1 MQVELTGKRSNET
14 VKLFGIQ
21 FKDGKAELNKD
32 QVRKNVLGKLLARYY
47 PVVES
52 GTVVEAE
59 PEKKE
64 PVKRR
69 KKRTKKVSE

>member
-1 MQVELTGKRSNET
+1 MQVELTGKRSNDT

-59 PEKKE
+59 TGKE

-69 KKRTKKVSE
+69 KNRYIDSSS